1 MSAVLSLSGV
11 NRAYRGF
18 AIRQRLDP
26 QQISVGI
33 WRVEKHSYMLAS
45 FDLDQRLV
53 WSLPIIASM
62 KPREEQFPDKDEPT
76 TPKSSR
82 LEEARQIIEEYA
94 EGLRQIIKKLRRH
107 LN

>member
-1 MSAVLSLSGV
+1 
-11 NRAYRGF
+11 
-18 AIRQRLDP
+18 
-26 QQISVGI
+26 
-33 WRVEKHSYMLAS
+33 
-45 FDLDQRLV
+45 
-53 WSLPIIASM
+53 M

-82 LEEARQIIEEYA
+82 LEEALQIIEEYA